1 MYEEFHATNYG
12 SMDMLSH
19 EHIET
24 AQEFLEKAEEE
35 FAAGDHLQAAEKLWG
50 ATAHAIIANCQTRDW
65 KFGSHRAMGQAVDRL
80 AEEAGDEYLEPAFA
94 VAEKCH
100 ANYYHD
106 FMEDHELL
114 RARSIVPR
122 LVNRLL
128 ALMPSENGS

>member
-1 MYEEFHATNYG
+1 MYEEFHPTNYAAI
-12 SMDMLSH
+12 DILAP
-19 EHIET
+19 EHVET

-35 FAAGDHLQAAEKLWG
+35 FAAGDDLQASEKLWG

-80 AEEAGDEYLEPAFA
+80 ADEADDEYLEPAFA
-94 VAEKCH
+94 AAEKCH
-100 ANYYHD
+100 ANYCHD

-114 RARSIVPR
+114 RARRIVPG

-128 ALMPSENGS
+128 ALMPGENGA